1 MTNLK
6 FNVTPFERSL
16 SNLMDGFLTDTP
28 PILKHTLSRPRSGSF
43 APVNITEKDDL
54 YELEVVAPGFDKENF
69 KIHLDNTLLTIS
81 AEKKQEEN
89 AENGK
94 SIVQEFL
101 AKSFKRSFTL
111 DEKIDSEKIE
121 AQYVN
126 GILKVTL
133 NKKEA
138 SKTTSKDIEIL

>member
-6 FNVTPFERSL
+6 FNVAPFDRSL
-16 SNLMDGFLTDTP
+16 SNLMDDFLTETP
-28 PILKHTLSRPRSGSF
+28 SFLKHNLSRTRSGGF
-43 APVNITEKDDL
+43 APVNIIEKDDL
-54 YELEVVAPGFDKENF
+54 YELEIVAPGFEKQDF

-81 AEKKQEEN
+81 AEKKQEETS
-89 AENGK
+89 ENGK
-94 SIVQEFL
+94 SIVKEFH

-111 DEKIDSEKIE
+111 DEKIDSEKIA

>member
-6 FNVTPFERSL
+6 FNVSPFERSL
-16 SNLMDGFLTDTP
+16 SNLMDGFLIDTP
-28 PILKHTLSRPRSGSF
+28 SLLKHTVNRPRSGGF

-54 YELEVVAPGFDKENF
+54 YELEIVAPGFEKQDF

-81 AEKKQEEN
+81 AEKKPEEN
-89 AENGK
+89 VENGK
-94 SIVQEFL
+94 SIVKEFF